1 MTHDGEKIA
10 IWERGDGEN
19 LPMAR
24 RARAREPRID
34 GLICPAPRPPWIIS
48 APPPR
53 THVSRCAFRARSR
66 RGPVR
71 GGARVPSSLRG
82 APVASG
88 RSVAPLPRALR
99 RRGGSRP
106 RRGPAMAAP
115 SRGLPRGLRVDLDAD
130 VVRGLRVRG
139 SRRGEF
145 SAWAREHPRVGHR
158 GAPADLRQLQERQ
171 VRGGI
176 LRVRRDVAHRG
187 LLQPPGVRGEP
198 DAPDTAVHGAPV
210 HRHDDRPHRA
220 ARLLQRE
227 TRRILGR
234 PNPQEPPRRR
244 PRGPRGASAGRLPP
258 GVAGVPSRRGGEEER
273 GDDAATP
280 EGGESESRDASD
292 AEDSSD
298 DEERRRPRVR
308 RDSGAFRASRPSRRK
323 PRRSWRREEK
333 PPQKPPDVPRRAASP
348 SAAPPAATAP
358 RATPSR
364 RPPNPPPLGPGVGR
378 AARRRATGTEAART
392 PPEEDPEASSARP
405 FPPAA
410 GSPRGSRA
418 RVLPGARARRRGPRR
433 APRGRSSRE
442 RRRAGSR
449 GRPDPAAAPSTP
461 RGGFAWRGSTSA
473 GTRRRRGRAARRF
486 RSGRSPETPAR
497 GGEGRRGERGGL
509 TRGTRGTRVVR
520 RRGAGGGAGVIPRRR
535 RGGGDDGVRRRRGV
549 RRAPLREGGNFFHSP
564 ARVGVRRALLSAA
577 AGYNHKPLI
586 GSAPSWLGPAL
597 GWAMT
602 GIYLGGR
609 VPQIVLN
616 HRRGSVEGLSISMF
630 ALAVLGNA
638 TYMASILARSCAWWR
653 IKPNLPWLTARR
665 RVFAHGRGHTEPVLE
680 VQGRGE
686 GGERANGCR
695 DDATRIERA

>member
-1 MTHDGEKIA
+1 MMTHDGEKIA

-71 GGARVPSSLRG
+71 GGARVPLVTSRG
-82 APVASG
+82 PVASG
-88 RSVAPLPRALR
+88 RSVAPLPRAR
-99 RRGGSRP
+99 ASPP
-106 RRGPAMAAP
+106 RRVPSPPRTGDGGP

-145 SAWAREHPRVGHR
+145 SAWARKHPRVGHR

-258 GVAGVPSRRGGEEER
+258 GVAGVPSRRR
-273 GDDAATP
+273 RRRARRRATTP
-280 EGGESESRDASD
+280 GASPSRATRP
-292 AEDSSD
+292 APKTRATTK
-298 DEERRRPRVR
+298 RRRPRVR
-308 RDSGAFRASRPSRRK
+308 RDSGAFSVASVASEAASELAERGEAAAETARRPSTRRV
-323 PRRSWRREEK
+323 SFGGSAGGH
-333 PPQKPPDVPRRAASP
+333 RAARL
-348 SAAPPAATAP
+348 PPVVHQTLL
-358 RATPSR
+358 RS
-364 RPPNPPPLGPGVGR
+364 GPGVGR

-405 FPPAA
+405 FLRGGFSAWLA
-410 GSPRGSRA
+410 GAST
-418 RVLPGARARRRGPRR
+418 PGARARRRGR
-433 APRGRSSRE
+433 AELRADVHRGNDDERVLAVVRTRPPL
-442 RRRAGSR
+442 RRRLGAGSR
-449 GRPDPAAAPSTP
+449 GGVPQRRDGEAARARRASFSLWPLSRNPSAAAGR
-461 RGGFAWRGSTSA
+461 RGGEGVNGERGERGCSA
-473 GTRRRRGRAARRF
+473 ARRGRRGGGYPAPSPRRRRRRGPSASRR
-486 RSGRSPETPAR
+486 S
-497 GGEGRRGERGGL
+497 EGSAPRERK
-509 TRGTRGTRVVR
+509 
-520 RRGAGGGAGVIPRRR
+520 
-535 RGGGDDGVRRRRGV
+535 
-549 RRAPLREGGNFFHSP
+549 FFHSP
-564 ARVGVRRALLSAA
+564 ARGWGSSRVALRRGRVQPQAPDRVGSVLARPRARVGDDGDLPRRARAA
-577 AGYNHKPLI
+577 DCPE
-586 GSAPSWLGPAL
+586 PPA
-597 GWAMT
+597 
-602 GIYLGGR
+602 
-609 VPQIVLN
+609 
-616 HRRGSVEGLSISMF
+616 GSVEGLSISMF
-630 ALAVLGNA
+630 ALAVLE
-638 TYMASILARSCAWWR
+638 TRRTWRASSRGAARGGGSSRTCR
-653 IKPNLPWLTARR
+653 GSPTPP
-665 RVFAHGRGHTEPVLE
+665 RV
-680 VQGRGE
+680 
-686 GGERANGCR
+686 CSW
-695 DDATRIERA
+695 TRSY